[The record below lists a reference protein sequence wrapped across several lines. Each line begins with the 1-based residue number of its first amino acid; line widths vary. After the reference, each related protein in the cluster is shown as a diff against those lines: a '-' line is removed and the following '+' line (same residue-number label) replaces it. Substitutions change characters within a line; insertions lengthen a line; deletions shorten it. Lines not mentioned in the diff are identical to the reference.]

1 MHGHSNIVV
10 KILLVEDNPSLTE
23 MIAAFLRERGF
34 AVDAVTTGTDAL
46 AALGGASY
54 DALILDLGLPDMDGM
69 EVLRALRARDTRHAS
84 MLPALILTARDAVGH
99 RVTGLNE
106 GADDYI
112 LKPFDLGEFEARL
125 RAVLRR
131 PGARDTPLLQF
142 GDVRFDSG
150 SRTAQVHDQPLDLTR
165 REAALF
171 EELVRKAAQ
180 IVVRDLLV
188 ERLYGL
194 DEDVSANALE
204 ATISRVRRK
213 LASHKAGVRIETLR
227 GIGYRLSLGA
237 DPSA

>member
-1 MHGHSNIVV
+1 MRVLV
-10 KILLVEDNPSLTE
+10 VEDNASLSG

-34 AVDAVTTGTDAL
+34 AVDAVGTGHQAL
-46 AALGGASY
+46 AAVDGAPY
-54 DALILDLGLPDMDGM
+54 DAVILDLGLPDIDGVD
-69 EVLRALRARDTRHAS
+69 VLRALRARDAVHGS
-84 MLPALILTARDAVGH
+84 LVPALILTARDGVSH
-99 RVTGLNE
+99 RVRGLNE

-112 LKPFDLGEFEARL
+112 LKPFDLMEFEARL

-131 PGARDTPLLQF
+131 PGVRGTSLLQF
-142 GDVRFDSG
+142 GAVRFDTG
-150 SRTAQVHDQPLDLTR
+150 SRTVQVHDKSLDLTR

-171 EELVRKAAQ
+171 EELVKKAAQ

-213 LASHKAGVRIETLR
+213 LAVNKAGVRIETLR
-227 GIGYRLSLGA
+227 GIGYRLSLGT
-237 DPSA
+237 DPAP

>member
-1 MHGHSNIVV
+1 M

-23 MIAAFLRERGF
+23 MIAAFLRDRGF
-34 AVDAVTTGTDAL
+34 AVDAVNTGADAL
-46 AALGGASY
+46 SVLGTAAY
-54 DALILDLGLPDMDGM
+54 DAIVLDLGLPDMDGM
-69 EVLRALRARDTRHAS
+69 DVLRALRARDERYGS
-84 MLPALILTARDAVGH
+84 MLPALILTARDSVSH

-112 LKPFDLGEFEARL
+112 LKPFDLMEFEARL

-131 PGARDTPLLQF
+131 PGLRDTPVLQF
-142 GDVRFDSG
+142 GDVRFDTG
-150 SRTAQVHDQPLDLTR
+150 SRTARVHDQPLDLTR

-213 LASHKAGVRIETLR
+213 LASHKAGVRIDTLR
-227 GIGYRLSLGA
+227 GIGYRLSLGP